1 MKNATI
7 TLRISKDLKEEI
19 DSILEN
25 EKSSQSEF
33 IREALNK
40 YISLKKFHYLRK
52 KVLPYA
58 ESKGFLTDEDIFKNL

>member
-1 MKNATI
+1 M
-7 TLRISKDLKEEI
+7 DF
-19 DSILEN
+19 ILEN

-58 ESKGFLTDEDIFKNL
+58 ELKGFLTDEDIFKNL

>member
-7 TLRISKDLKEEI
+7 TLRISKDLKEEM
-19 DSILEN
+19 DFILEN

-40 YISLKKFHYLRK
+40 YISLKKFYYLRK